1 MLLTTLGFFALT
13 GFFIWLQLRKGSAPS
28 DSRSGAAAPR
38 ATPTQPC
45 VRCGAAVPQRATYCP
60 GCGVA
65 QQLFEI
71 VAAPMAAG
79 TAALSGAGAAKAKA
93 LVRADMCVGCGTCVA
108 ACPEDGA
115 ISMRGKLAVVNDAL
129 CKGIGECVSACPVG
143 GISVTTGAAVNRVT
157 VPLIDANFMSNVPGI
172 YIVGELGGRGL
183 IKNAINEGKMAV
195 EHIASE
201 LPAGVDR
208 PDGDADAYDVVIV
221 GSGPAGL
228 SAGLEAQKQ
237 HLHYAILEQG
247 SLSDTVR
254 KYPRKKLLLAEP
266 VSIPLY
272 GDLWVADASKETL
285 LDVWETIVANTGL
298 QVKTGVKVDRVVRSG
313 DCFEV
318 MSDGA
323 RYRARRVVLAM
334 GRRGTP
340 RRLGVPGEETDK
352 VFYDIVEMEA
362 FAGQKVLVVGGGDS
376 AVESALGL
384 ANQPGTEVRLS
395 YRGTDFSRVKPRNTE
410 KLTKAIAAGRVIPM
424 LQSELRDIQPD
435 RVRLDVEG
443 TSTILPNDTVIVRIG
458 GEAPTTFLEKLGV
471 RIVEKDIPLQ
481 LDVDAVNSGAAT
493 GTASDAKAS
502 SVAKAG

>member
-1 MLLTTLGFFALT
+1 MLWTTLGFFALT
-13 GFFIWLQLRKGSAPS
+13 GFFIWLQLRKGSGVSAPTA
-28 DSRSGAAAPR
+28 GAAPAPV
-38 ATPTQPC
+38 ATRPC
-45 VRCGAAVPQRATYCP
+45 VRCGTAVAAQSTYCP

-71 VAAPMAAG
+71 IAAPMA
-79 TAALSGAGAAKAKA
+79 SGAAAVGGAGSAKPKA

-201 LPAGVDR
+201 LPAGASR
-208 PDGDADAYDVVIV
+208 ADGDDDAYDVVIV

-285 LDVWETIVANTGL
+285 LEVWETIVANTGL

-313 DCFEV
+313 ALFDV

-340 RRLGVPGEETDK
+340 RRLGVPGEERDK

-376 AVESALGL
+376 AVESAVGL
-384 ANQPGTEVRLS
+384 ANQPNTEVRLS
-395 YRGTDFSRVKPRNTE
+395 YRGADFTRVKPRNVE
-410 KLTKAIAAGRVIPM
+410 KLERAIAEGRIIPM
-424 LQSELRDIQPD
+424 LQSELREIQAD
-435 RVRLDVEG
+435 RVRMDVDG

-471 RIVEKDIPLQ
+471 RIVEKDVPLQ
-481 LDVDAVNSGAAT
+481 PDIEAVNAGTAT
-493 GTASDAKAS
+493 GQQADAPASK
-502 SVAKAG
+502 AKAG